1 MGRMLG
7 SFDPEDE
14 LDRPDLNKCPDCGCY
29 FATDNCPL
37 CGKVCP
43 PEMRAGARVEPKK
56 RRKRRAGSGRVQFI
70 PWYHTWWFI
79 LLMMFWMPPVGIIL
93 FPCKHKADRGAVP
106 GDLSECVAGVLLP
119 ERCDRRLLRDG
130 ADRCAYRD
138 GQRVR
143 FR

>member
-70 PWYHTWWFI
+70 PWYHT
-79 LLMMFWMPPVGIIL
+79 
-93 FPCKHKADRGAVP
+93 
-106 GDLSECVAGVLLP
+106 
-119 ERCDRRLLRDG
+119 
-130 ADRCAYRD
+130 
-138 GQRVR
+138 
-143 FR
+143 

>member
-43 PEMRAGARVEPKK
+43 PEMRREY
-56 RRKRRAGSGRVQFI
+56 RERAEAI
-70 PWYHTWWFI
+70 
-79 LLMMFWMPPVGIIL
+79 
-93 FPCKHKADRGAVP
+93 GAVL
-106 GDLSECVAGVLLP
+106 GYIKHQ
-119 ERCDRRLLRDG
+119 RRREEHRN
-130 ADRCAYRD
+130 AE
-138 GQRVR
+138 
-143 FR
+143 